1 MTAIHYRD
9 ATPADAETLSRLGSD
24 TFVETFGHL
33 YDPADLAAF
42 LEGHSAAIWRGI
54 LADPAMRV
62 RLVED
67 AGAPAGFVRVG
78 PVSLPVDP
86 QGPAME
92 LRQFYLLKRWH
103 GAGLAPVLMDWV
115 LEQARERQAEALYL
129 SVFCE
134 NHRARRF
141 YERYG
146 FEFVKPYA
154 FMVGNHADEDH
165 ILRLDLKER
174 S

>member
-1 MTAIHYRD
+1 MIRYRD
-9 ATPADAETLSRLGSD
+9 ATPADAETLSRLGRD

-33 YDPADLAAF
+33 YDPADLATF
-42 LEGHSAAIWRGI
+42 LEGHSAEIWRGI

-62 RLVED
+62 RLVEED
-67 AGAPAGFVRVG
+67 GVAAGFVRIG
-78 PVSLPVDP
+78 PVSLPVEP
-86 QGPAME
+86 QGPAIE
-92 LRQFYLLKRWH
+92 VRQFYILKPWH

-115 LEQARERQAEALYL
+115 LEQACIGGAEELYL

-146 FEFVKPYA
+146 FRFVKPYA

-174 S
+174 P